1 MTLPQLIEMAQEQ
14 EINLVAC
21 TMTMDLLPFVININ
35 EATKQNNTYRTA
47 IWTGDNLQV
56 TLMSLNPGEDIGLE
70 MHPFLMHSI
79 PKMCGRFERIPLQPI
94 SGIGR

>member
-70 MHPFLMHSI
+70 MHPFLNAFNPQNVWTI
-79 PKMCGRFERIPLQPI
+79 
-94 SGIGR
+94 